1 MIYLKYKMSSRQKYE
16 GYATYSTYNGGDST
30 PPQQTQASSVERF
43 SNAPPPVNPPPPQA
57 YPSQMIRS
65 VAQPMNGPS
74 NLYDQRDQRPS
85 QGAPPQQGPPPQQQG
100 PPQQYPQQ
108 GPPPQQGPQQQQ
120 GPPVENDIP
129 HRIRTI
135 PVDKLYELL
144 TNKSHFF
151 IQNQQP
157 LRIFI
162 KISTD
167 WCKPCIKIKPEV
179 KKISMNPK
187 YASILFVELNGDELT
202 QHEKLSSKLKV
213 SAVPSFFGFVAG
225 QQVGFMAGADVND
238 IVKLCDKIASV

>member
-16 GYATYSTYNGGDST
+16 GYATYSTYNGGDAT
-30 PPQQTQASSVERF
+30 PPPQQSQPSSLERF

-65 VAQPMNGPS
+65 VAQPMNGPT
-74 NLYDQRDQRPS
+74 NLYDQRPS
-85 QGAPPQQGPPPQQQG
+85 QGLPPQQG

-108 GPPPQQGPQQQQ
+108 GGPPQKQGPPQQSQQ
-120 GPPVENDIP
+120 GPPAENDIP

-144 TNKSHFF
+144 SNKSHFF

-238 IVKLCDKIASV
+238 IVKLCDKIVSV

>member
-1 MIYLKYKMSSRQKYE
+1 MTSRQKYE
-16 GYATYSTYNGGDST
+16 GYATYATYNGGDASSTNQNT
-30 PPQQTQASSVERF
+30 PPQQSQPSSMERF
-43 SNAPPPVNPPPPQA
+43 SNAPPPINPPPPQA
-57 YPSQMIRS
+57 YPSSQMIRS

-74 NLYDQRDQRPS
+74 NLYDQRPS
-85 QGAPPQQGPPPQQQG
+85 QGPPPQNPQQGPPQNSQQ
-100 PPQQYPQQ
+100 PIQQIQ
-108 GPPPQQGPQQQQ
+108 
-120 GPPVENDIP
+120 EDIP

-144 TNKSHFF
+144 SNKSHFF

-167 WCKPCIKIKPEV
+167 WCKPCLKIKPEV

>member
-16 GYATYSTYNGGDST
+16 GYATYSTYNGGDAT
-30 PPQQTQASSVERF
+30 PPAQPSSLERF

-65 VAQPMNGPS
+65 VAQPMNGPT
-74 NLYDQRDQRPS
+74 NLYDQRPS
-85 QGAPPQQGPPPQQQG
+85 
-100 PPQQYPQQ
+100 Q
-108 GPPPQQGPQQQQ
+108 GPPPQQGPPQQYHPQYPPQQNQNQHPPQQNQNQQ
-120 GPPVENDIP
+120 GPVENDIP

-135 PVDKLYELL
+135 PIDKLYELL
-144 TNKSHFF
+144 SNKTHFF

-187 YASILFVELNGDELT
+187 YASILFVELNGDELS

-238 IVKLCDKIASV
+238 IVKLCDKIVNV